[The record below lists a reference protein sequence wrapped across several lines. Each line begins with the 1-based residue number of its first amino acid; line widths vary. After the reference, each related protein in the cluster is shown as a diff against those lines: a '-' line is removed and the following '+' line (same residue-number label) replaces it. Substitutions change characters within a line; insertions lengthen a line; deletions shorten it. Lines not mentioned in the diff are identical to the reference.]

1 MNITEITK
9 AAGAHRRRKR
19 VGRGEASGHGKTSGR
34 GTKGAGARTGAKE
47 RLLFEGGALPI
58 FRRLPKRG
66 FSNFHFRT
74 EYQVVNVGDLDA
86 TFEPNSHVTA
96 ATLKTAGL
104 IHDADGP
111 VKILGDGTVS
121 KKLTVE
127 AQRFSGQAV
136 KKLESAGG
144 AVKKL
149 GPQPKKK
156 FIPRPPAAKPK
167 DEAGEGKGKGKK
179 GEEAAPQGE
188 AKAKKKPEGGKGK
201 GKKAEGGGQEGE
213 AKAKKKPDGAK
224 PKGEAKPDGGADKE

>member
-1 MNITEITK
+1 MVEMNITEITK

-34 GTKGAGARTGAKE
+34 GTKGAGSRTGAKE

-66 FSNFHFRT
+66 FSNFNFRT
-74 EYQVVNVGDLDA
+74 EYQVVNVGDLEA

-96 ATLKTAGL
+96 ATLKVAGL
-104 IHDADGP
+104 IHDADAP

-121 KKLTVE
+121 KKFTVE
-127 AQRFSGQAV
+127 AQRFSGEAA

-144 AVKKL
+144 TVKKL

-156 FIPRPPAAKPK
+156 FVPRPPP
-167 DEAGEGKGKGKK
+167 
-179 GEEAAPQGE
+179 P
-188 AKAKKKPEGGKGK
+188 KAKDDAAEGGKAK
-201 GKKAEGGGQEGE
+201 GKKAPGGAPEGE
-213 AKAKKKPDGAK
+213 SKGKKKPDAGK
-224 PKGEAKPDGGADKE
+224 PKGEAKPEGGTDKE

>member
-34 GTKGAGARTGAKE
+34 GTKGAGARTGAKQ
-47 RLLFEGGALPI
+47 RLLFEGGSLPI

-66 FSNFHFRT
+66 FSNFNFRT

-104 IHDADGP
+104 IHDADGS

-156 FIPRPPAAKPK
+156 FIPRPPAPKAKDAP
-167 DEAGEGKGKGKK
+167 AEGGKVKGKK
-179 GEEAAPQGE
+179 AEEADTQGE
-188 AKAKKKPEGGKGK
+188 AKPKKKPEG
-201 GKKAEGGGQEGE
+201 
-213 AKAKKKPDGAK
+213 AK
-224 PKGEAKPDGGADKE
+224 PKGDAKPDSGKNKE

>member
-66 FSNFHFRT
+66 FSNFQFRT
-74 EYQVVNVGDLDA
+74 DYQVVNVGDLDA
-86 TFEPNSHVTA
+86 TFESNSHVTA

-104 IHDADGP
+104 IHDAEAP

-127 AQRFSGQAV
+127 AQRFSGQAI

-144 AVKKL
+144 TVKKL

-156 FIPRPPAAKPK
+156 FIPRPPAPKPK
-167 DEAGEGKGKGKK
+167 EAAGEGGKAKGKK
-179 GEEAAPQGE
+179 GEDAAPQGE
-188 AKAKKKPEGGKGK
+188 AKPKKKPEGT
-201 GKKAEGGGQEGE
+201 
-213 AKAKKKPDGAK
+213 KPDGGK
-224 PKGEAKPDGGADKE
+224 PKGESKPGDGTEKE